1 MKKICI
7 FLVLITMAIPVHA
20 TTMCA
25 ANDTVAIV
33 LDPSLSITS
42 YNKNA
47 TMRTWWAWNAQGT
60 VYGISACLNSTQG
73 KSRGGTV
80 ARLTDTDNNGNTNL
94 VTGSETYGRYCWC
107 RLTHPVSSLWAFNLG
122 HGSAASCASDCANYC
137 GFYVQYNTDLR
148 VGLFGSVA
156 AANAAF

>member
-33 LDPSLSITS
+33 LDPSLSITN
-42 YNKNA
+42 YNKNV
-47 TMRTWWAWNAQGT
+47 TMGTWWAWNTQGT
-60 VYGISACLNSTQG
+60 VYGISACLNSTHG

-107 RLTHPVSSLWAFNLG
+107 RLTHPVSSLWAFNRDRN
-122 HGSAASCASDCANYC
+122 SAADCAANCANRC
-137 GFYVQYNTDLR
+137 GDDFKSSDALR
-148 VGLFGSVA
+148 SGLISSVE
-156 AANAAF
+156 